1 MSSNG
6 IDRRNFFRTSSA
18 AALALAAAGM
28 PGIGQAQQGEKPL
41 KLGFIGVGGRGTVLL
56 RLAMHLDWVEVPA
69 ICDISERNL
78 GRAVR
83 LVERRG
89 RPRPESYGKGPQDY
103 IRMLEGHDK
112 LDAVIIGTPW
122 KWHVPMCL
130 AAMEAGVYAGV
141 EVPAAQDIDGC
152 WQLVETCEKTGTPMM
167 MLENYA
173 YFRSAMMVMNLL
185 DLDLFGNML
194 HCEVGYQKDERG
206 VRIGP
211 NGELSFYS
219 EIETRLDGNLYP
231 THAIGPAAW
240 AMGINRGDRFDY
252 LVSVS
257 SRSTQIEKFV
267 LDKFGPDHPAA
278 KIDFVTGDIN
288 TSIIRTAQGSTVT
301 VYYDTK
307 SPRPWDPILRFQSDK
322 GLFMGSMDKIY
333 VEGISK
339 TNRAYEDAGPYY
351 EKYDHPLWKKWGGMD
366 VTHLGRGVSDFL
378 CVQQFLEAARRKEPV
393 PLNVY
398 DAVAWSAITPLSVE
412 SVANGSA
419 PAKFPEFSKGKWK
432 EPQDRIY
439 YGV

>member
-1 MSSNG
+1 MTGNG
-6 IDRRNFFRTSSA
+6 IDRRNFLRTSSA

-28 PGIGQAQQGEKPL
+28 PGIGRAQGAQKPL
-41 KLGFIGVGGRGTVLL
+41 KLGFIGVGSRGTVLL
-56 RLAMHLDWVEVPA
+56 KLAMQLDWVQVTA
-69 ICDISERNL
+69 ICDINERNL
-78 GRAVR
+78 GRAQR

-89 RPRPESYGKGPQDY
+89 KQKPVGYGKDEEDY
-103 IRMLEGHDK
+103 KRMLESED

-141 EVPAAQDIDGC
+141 EVPVAQDIDGC
-152 WQLVETCEKTGTPMM
+152 WQLVETSEKTGTPLM

-185 DLDLFGNML
+185 DLGLFGELL
-194 HCEVGYQKDERG
+194 HCAVGYQKDERG

-211 NGELSFYS
+211 NGELSFYG
-219 EIETRLDGNLYP
+219 EIRTRLDGNIYP
-231 THAIGPAAW
+231 THAIGPAGW
-240 AMGINRGDRFDY
+240 AMNINRGDRFDY

-257 SRSTQIEKFV
+257 SRSVQTEKFI

-278 KIDFVTGDIN
+278 KIDFVAGDIN
-288 TSIIRTAQGSTVT
+288 TSIIRTAGGATVT
-301 VYYDTK
+301 VYYDTQ
-307 SPRPWDPILRFQSDK
+307 SPRPWDPIQRFQSDK

-339 TNRAYEDAGPYY
+339 VSRAYEDAGPYY
-351 EKYDHPLWKKWGGMD
+351 EKYDHPLWKKWSHLD
-366 VTHLGRGVSDFL
+366 VAGLGRGMSDFL
-378 CVQQFLEAARRKEPV
+378 CVQQFLEAARRKAPT

-398 DAVAWSAITPLSVE
+398 DAVDWSAITPLSIE

-419 PAKFPEFSKGKWK
+419 PAKFPDFSKGKWK
-432 EPQDRIY
+432 EKQDRIY

>member
-6 IDRRNFFRTSSA
+6 IDRRNFLRTSSA

-28 PGIGQAQQGEKPL
+28 PGIGRAQQDGKPL
-41 KLGFIGVGGRGTVLL
+41 KVGFIGVGGRGTVLL
-56 RLAMHLDWVEVPA
+56 RLAMQLDWVQVTA
-69 ICDISERNL
+69 ICDISERSL
-78 GRAVR
+78 GRAQR

-89 RPRPESYGKGPQDY
+89 KPLPVGYGKGPEDY
-103 IRMLEGHDK
+103 RRMLEECD

-130 AAMEAGVYAGV
+130 AAMEAGVYTGV
-141 EVPAAQDIDGC
+141 EVPASQDIDGC
-152 WQLVETCEKTGTPMM
+152 WQLVETCEKTGTPLM

-185 DLDLFGNML
+185 DLGLFGDML
-194 HCEVGYQKDERG
+194 HSAVGYQKDERG

-211 NGELSFYS
+211 NGELSFYG
-219 EIETRLDGNLYP
+219 EIRTRLDGNLYP

-240 AMGINRGDRFDY
+240 AMGINRGDSFDY

-257 SRSTQIEKFV
+257 SRSIQTERFIKEKF
-267 LDKFGPDHPAA
+267 GADHPAA

-288 TSIIRTAQGSTVT
+288 TSIIRTAEGRTIT
-301 VYYDTK
+301 VYYDTQ
-307 SPRPWDPILRFQSDK
+307 SARPWDPIQRFQSDK
-322 GLFMGSMDKIY
+322 GLFMGSMNKIY

-351 EKYDHPLWKKWGGMD
+351 EKYDHPLWKKWGNLD
-366 VTHLGRGVSDFL
+366 VAGLGRGVCDFL
-378 CVQQFLEAARRKEPV
+378 AVQQFLEAARRKAPT

-398 DAVAWSAITPLSVE
+398 DAVDWSAITPLSIE

-419 PAKFPEFSKGKWK
+419 PAKFPDFSKGKWK
-432 EPQDRIY
+432 EKQDRIY